1 MITGIV
7 TGQEARIRLTVR
19 GPARREQAIDAVI
32 DTGFTGAL
40 TLPLSLVKKLRLP
53 WDNVGRGTLA
63 DGSEC
68 LFEIYRATVI
78 WDRQARGVLV
88 SETDSDPLVGMELL
102 EGFELKMQVRPGGK
116 VSIKR
121 LPQ

>member
-1 MITGIV
+1 V
-7 TGQEARIRLTVR
+7 
-19 GPARREQAIDAVI
+19 IDAVI

-40 TLPLSLVKKLRLP
+40 TLPPSLVKKLRLP

-68 LFEIYRATVI
+68 LFEIYRATII
-78 WDRQARGVLV
+78 WDRSARGVLV

-116 VSIKR
+116 VAIKR